1 MNSRYIHHQK
11 ISTHTSFRRYSSGSN
26 HTPSLPQLRHG
37 QVLSTQLEV
46 ERAEQELKNQ
56 RALEEAQEVARI
68 RQRQKESIIDELV
81 GTMSVCRTM
90 VTI

>member
-1 MNSRYIHHQK
+1 MNSHYPLYKHQY
-11 ISTHTSFRRYSSGSN
+11 THFIPTLFQWVQP
-26 HTPSLPQLRHG
+26 HPSLPQLRHG

>member
-1 MNSRYIHHQK
+1 M
-11 ISTHTSFRRYSSGSN
+11 
-26 HTPSLPQLRHG
+26 
-37 QVLSTQLEV
+37 

>member
-1 MNSRYIHHQK
+1 MNSRYPLPKHQY
-11 ISTHTSFRRYSSGSN
+11 THFIPMLFQWVQS
-26 HTPSLPQLRHG
+26 HPLLPQLRHG

-81 GTMSVCRTM
+81 GAVSVCMTM
-90 VTI
+90 VAI